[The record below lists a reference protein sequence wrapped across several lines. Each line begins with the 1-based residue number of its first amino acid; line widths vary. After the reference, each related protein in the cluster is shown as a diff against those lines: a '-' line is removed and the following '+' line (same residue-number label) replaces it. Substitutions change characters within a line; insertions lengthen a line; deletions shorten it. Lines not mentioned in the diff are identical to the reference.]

1 MRNLCLLNVIAPR
14 DSEEQLLSFFDAH
27 DVRTITCIP
36 CEGTAGKNLLSLL
49 GLENTEKVFMY
60 AMTTH
65 PNAKK
70 LMRAMIS
77 ELGLE
82 MPGRG
87 VTFTIPVG
95 SIAGASSLNHFTN
108 GQDIILGEVNEM
120 SQTFLYDLIIAIS
133 NRGHA
138 ATVMD
143 AARSAGAMGGTIIH
157 ARGTNPQSDNTFF
170 GLSIAEEKDM
180 LVILCAAN
188 QKATLMRAIM
198 EQAGVNSPA
207 HTVMFALPVDS
218 VAGLQSVIAAAGG
231 EAIE

>member
-1 MRNLCLLNVIAPR
+1 MRDLCLLNVIAPR
-14 DSEEQLLSFFDAH
+14 DTEEQLLSFFDTH
-27 DVRTITCIP
+27 NVHTITCIP

-49 GLENTEKVFMY
+49 GLENTDKVFMY
-60 AMTTH
+60 AMTTR

-82 MPGRG
+82 MPGHG
-87 VTFTIPVG
+87 VSFTIPVG
-95 SIAGASSLNHFTN
+95 SIAGASSLNHFTD
-108 GQDIILGEVNEM
+108 GQNIILGEVNEM
-120 SQTFLYDLIIAIS
+120 SQTFLYDLIVAIT

-138 ATVMD
+138 PTVMD

-157 ARGTNPQSDNTFF
+157 ARGTNPQGENSFF

-180 LVILCAAN
+180 LIILCAAN
-188 QKATLMRAIM
+188 QKTALMRAIM
-198 EQAGVNSPA
+198 EKAGVNSPA

-218 VAGLQSVIAAAGG
+218 VAGLQSVIAAAG
-231 EAIE
+231 ETVE

>member
-1 MRNLCLLNVIAPR
+1 MRDLCLLNVIAQR
-14 DSEEQLLSFFDAH
+14 DAEEQLLSFFEMH
-27 DVRTITCIP
+27 NVHTTTCIL

-49 GLENTEKVFMY
+49 GLEKTEKVYMY
-60 AMTTH
+60 AMTNR

-70 LMRAMIS
+70 LMRALSI

-87 VTFTIPVG
+87 VAFTIPVG
-95 SIAGASSLNHFTN
+95 SIAGASSLNHFTD
-108 GQDIILGEVNEM
+108 GQNIILGEVNEM
-120 SQTFLYDLIIAIS
+120 SQTFLYDLIVAIS

-157 ARGTNPQSDNTFF
+157 ARGTNQQGDNTFF

-180 LVILCAAN
+180 LIILCAAN
-188 QKATLMRAIM
+188 QKAALMRAIM
-198 EQAGVNSPA
+198 EKAGVNSPA

-218 VAGLQSVIAAAGG
+218 VAGLRSVIAAAG
-231 EAIE
+231 ETEE